1 MQPDLKT
8 WLARKPKG
16 KAKRK
21 RIPATSTKRAKQL
34 AIYRKKRVAYLQ
46 AHPFCEAWGIIWP
59 SLAKYTPRATE
70 LHHLAGRIGD
80 KLNDESL
87 FMAISREAHNWVHA
101 NPAKARAIGLLV

>member
-1 MQPDLKT
+1 MQPTLKD

-34 AIYRKKRVAYLQ
+34 AIYRKKRAAYLFF
-46 AHPFCEAWGIIWP
+46 HPYCEAWAIIWP
-59 SLAKYTPRATE
+59 SLAKHNPRSTE
-70 LHHLAGRIGD
+70 IHHCGGRIGE

-87 FMAISREAHNWVHA
+87 WLAVGRDAHNWIHA
-101 NPAKARAIGLLV
+101 HPKEARAIGLLV

>member
-34 AIYRKKRVAYLQ
+34 AIYRKKRAAYLQ

-59 SLAKYTPRATE
+59 SLAKYTPHSTE
-70 LHHLAGRIGD
+70 IHHCSGRVGD

-87 FMAISREAHNWVHA
+87 WLAVCRSSHLWIHD
-101 NPAKARAIGLLV
+101 NPAQARKIGLLV